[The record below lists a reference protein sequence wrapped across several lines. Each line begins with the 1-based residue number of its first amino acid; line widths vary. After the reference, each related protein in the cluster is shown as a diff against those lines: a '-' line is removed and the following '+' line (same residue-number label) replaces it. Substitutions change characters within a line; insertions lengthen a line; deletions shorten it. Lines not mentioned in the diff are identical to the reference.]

1 MLVGLPVSVKSKN
14 GLFVDC
20 FKIEAPKD
28 GAGLERE
35 NSQVK
40 TTVSKAKFK
49 STTVFSAEFTHKCGS
64 CDESVK
70 SVKREFSDQAWAA
83 LVSWREVSPKSVD
96 SPLCNDCYFNFR
108 DVLIERADE
117 IRLMSGNIAA
127 NAKATPMHGVTS
139 KVARA

>member
-1 MLVGLPVSVKSKN
+1 VLGLN
-14 GLFVDC
+14 CDGLFYNC
-20 FKIEAPKD
+20 FKIEAPRD

-35 NSQVK
+35 DSQVK

-49 STTVFSAEFTHKCGS
+49 APAVFSSDFTHKCGS

-83 LVSWREVSPKSVD
+83 LVSWREVSAKAVD

-127 NAKATPMHGVTS
+127 NAKAAPIRGLAN